1 MAVRNLEVTNQRI
14 AQAQAYLAKHQV
26 LELFEDL
33 TTLIVYDKPS
43 DVRTFLIQELRNR
56 KVQGPAGHV
65 IFSDQELRNVFTL
78 FDLRQRGELSQ
89 QQCVEALKTLANSRY
104 QFEYVDKLLHS
115 SRVPEAVDVDAFLS
129 LSKAVLTGTV

>member
-1 MAVRNLEVTNQRI
+1 MAVRNLEATNQRI
-14 AQAQAYLAKHQV
+14 AQAQEYLAKHQV

-33 TTLIVYDKPS
+33 TTLLVYDKPT
-43 DVRTFLIQELRNR
+43 DVRAFLIQELRNR

-78 FDLRQRGELSQ
+78 FDLRQRGQLSQ

-104 QFEYVDKLLHS
+104 QFEHVDKLLHS
-115 SRVPEAVDVDAFLS
+115 NRVPDTVDVDTFLV
-129 LSKAVLTGTV
+129 LSKAVLAGSL